1 VPLDKGGNKVS
12 INGVEWLL
20 IFVVALILFGP
31 KKLPELGRA
40 LGKSLREFKKATSGV
55 LSEEDSGQ
63 GAEAKPDAP
72 KAEIAKTGNPKA
84 ETQTVKDETKTP
96 NL

>member
-1 VPLDKGGNKVS
+1 MAADICGGTH
-12 INGVEWLL
+12 
-20 IFVVALILFGP
+20 FVWS
-31 KKLPELGRA
+31 E
-40 LGKSLREFKKATSGV
+40 EFKKATSGV

-72 KAEIAKTGNPKA
+72 KAENAKTENPKA

-96 NL
+96 SL